1 MTPTLGK
8 LAVRYRRATER
19 GPRCGTCAM
28 FHPRLGTC
36 DLVRGRIAAGDVC
49 TRWIPRGKR

>member
-1 MTPTLGK
+1 MVGK
-8 LAVRYRRATER
+8 LMVRYRRAPAS

-36 DLVRGRIAAGDVC
+36 DLVRGRIRAGDVC

>member
-1 MTPTLGK
+1 MRTMVGK
-8 LAVRYRRATER
+8 LVVRYRRAAAA

-36 DLVRGRIAAGDVC
+36 DLVRGRITAGAVC

>member
-1 MTPTLGK
+1 MTPTLDK
-8 LAVRYRRATER
+8 LAVRYRRGVEK

-36 DLVRGRIAAGDVC
+36 DLVRGRIAASAVC
-49 TRWIPRGKR
+49 TRWIPRRKR

>member
-1 MTPTLGK
+1 MTPTIGK
-8 LAVRYRRATER
+8 LTVRYRRASPT
-19 GPRCGTCAM
+19 GPSCATCAM

-36 DLVRGRIAAGDVC
+36 DLVRGRIRAGDVC